1 MDIPVGPPT
10 NVIVPPTHTGE
21 FEPAV
26 AVGLALTTTVVLA
39 DPVQPLL
46 FVTFKVYFPAIAA
59 VAEAID
65 GFCWLLV
72 KPFGPVQE

>member
-1 MDIPVGPPT
+1 MPFGPPD

-21 FEPAV
+21 LELAV
-26 AVGLALTTTVVLA
+26 AVGLALTTMVVLA

-46 FVTFKVYFPAIAA
+46 FVTVKIYFPAIAA

-65 GFCWLLV
+65 GFC
-72 KPFGPVQE
+72 

>member
-1 MDIPVGPPT
+1 MPFGPPL
-10 NVIVPPTHTGE
+10 NVIMPPTHTGE

-46 FVTFKVYFPAIAA
+46 SVTVKIYFPAIAA

-72 KPFGPVQE
+72 KLFGPVQE